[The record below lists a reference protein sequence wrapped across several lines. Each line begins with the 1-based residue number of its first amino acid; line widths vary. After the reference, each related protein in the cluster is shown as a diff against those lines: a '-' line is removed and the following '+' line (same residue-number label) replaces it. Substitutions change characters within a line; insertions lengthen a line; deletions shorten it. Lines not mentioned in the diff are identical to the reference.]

1 MRWDETHCAG
11 FTTAEPWLPVGSDFQ
26 NNNVARLQKDTCS
39 ILWLY
44 RRLIQLRRTES
55 ALMVGDHIPVRSRD
69 GLLMHKRTW
78 QGQEIL
84 VALNL
89 VSEPRRFEWNAAG
102 RLLLSTYLD
111 KSDVEIKSP
120 VVLRPDEGVIIK
132 LSNP

>member
-1 MRWDETHCAG
+1 MVKILNDAAFGYSKDSWGVPFTEACRW
-11 FTTAEPWLPVGSDFQ
+11 P
-26 NNNVARLQKDTCS
+26 
-39 ILWLY
+39 
-44 RRLIQLRRTES
+44 
-55 ALMVGDHIPVRSRD
+55 
-69 GLLMHKRTW
+69 W

-111 KSDVEIKSP
+111 TSDVEVKSP
-120 VVLRPDEGVIIK
+120 VVLRADEGVIIK